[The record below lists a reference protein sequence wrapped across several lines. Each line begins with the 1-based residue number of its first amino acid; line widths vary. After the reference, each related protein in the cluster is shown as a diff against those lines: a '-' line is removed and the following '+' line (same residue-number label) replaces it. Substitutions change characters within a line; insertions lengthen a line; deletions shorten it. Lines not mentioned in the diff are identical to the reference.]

1 MLPIALVGTMGAG
14 GRGFARTLIA
24 RIQYRWIITM
34 EVMPMTY
41 EEKVRWLQRYR
52 KALRNENLLRERINT
67 ARERATSI
75 SQAISPIAVHGGL
88 SDKMAACME
97 RIEEYQLDLAGQI
110 LRTESIREEIDAA
123 LDTLTDT
130 QRAVLYERYIL
141 GKSIVEISN
150 TQNLCARRIYQIHR
164 KAISELL

>member
-1 MLPIALVGTMGAG
+1 
-14 GRGFARTLIA
+14 
-24 RIQYRWIITM
+24 
-34 EVMPMTY
+34 MTY

-52 KALRNENLLRERINT
+52 KSLRNENLLRERIHT

-97 RIEEYQLDLAGQI
+97 KIEEYQMDLAGQI

-123 LDTLTDT
+123 LDTLSDT

-141 GKSIVEISN
+141 GKSIVEISES
-150 TQNLCARRIYQIHR
+150 QHLCTRRIYQIHR
-164 KAISELL
+164 KAILGLL

>member
-1 MLPIALVGTMGAG
+1 
-14 GRGFARTLIA
+14 
-24 RIQYRWIITM
+24 
-34 EVMPMTY
+34 MTY
-41 EEKVRWLQRYR
+41 DEKVHWLQRYR

-88 SDKMAACME
+88 SDKMAVCME